1 LGDCNPSVSY
11 VNVYLHVY
19 PAPIPGV
26 LTIAERRFTMT
37 YKNITTVAAVAAFI
51 FGLGF
56 IFMPAQLTGYYN
68 VTLNEGGIFIGQ
80 LFGAAL
86 FGFGVL
92 DWYGRHFTN
101 EQAQQG
107 LAIANFAGDGIGFIF
122 ALFGQLNGSTGIN
135 ALGWSTVLIYLLL
148 ALGFGYLRFFAK

>member
-1 LGDCNPSVSY
+1 
-11 VNVYLHVY
+11 
-19 PAPIPGV
+19 
-26 LTIAERRFTMT
+26 MT
-37 YKNITTVAAVAAFI
+37 YKNVTTVASIAAFI

-56 IFMPAQLTGYYN
+56 LFMPAQLTSFYN

-86 FGFGVL
+86 LGYGVL

-107 LAIANFAGDGIGFIF
+107 LANANFAGDTLGFIF
-122 ALFGQLNGSTGIN
+122 ALIAQLSGNAGVN
-135 ALGWSTVLIYLLL
+135 ALGWTTVLLYLLL

>member
-1 LGDCNPSVSY
+1 
-11 VNVYLHVY
+11 
-19 PAPIPGV
+19 
-26 LTIAERRFTMT
+26 MT
-37 YKNITTVAAVAAFI
+37 YKNITTVASVAAFI

-56 IFMPAQLTGYYN
+56 IFMPAQLTGFYN
-68 VTLNEGGIFIGQ
+68 VTLNEGGLFIGQ

-86 FGFGVL
+86 FGYGVL
-92 DWYGRHFTN
+92 NWFGRHFSD

-107 LAIANFAGDGIGFIF
+107 LANANLAGDTLGFIF
-122 ALFGQLNGSTGIN
+122 ALLGQLSGNTGVN

>member
-1 LGDCNPSVSY
+1 
-11 VNVYLHVY
+11 
-19 PAPIPGV
+19 
-26 LTIAERRFTMT
+26 MT
-37 YKNITTVAAVAAFI
+37 YKNVTTVASVAAFI

-56 IFMPAQLTGYYN
+56 IFMPAQLTGFYN
-68 VTLNEGGIFIGQ
+68 VTLNEGGLFIGQ

-86 FGFGVL
+86 FGYGVL
-92 DWYGRHFTN
+92 NWFGRHFSD

-107 LAIANFAGDGIGFIF
+107 LANANLAGDALGFIF
-122 ALFGQLNGSTGIN
+122 ALLGQLSGNTGVN

>member
-1 LGDCNPSVSY
+1 
-11 VNVYLHVY
+11 
-19 PAPIPGV
+19 
-26 LTIAERRFTMT
+26 MT
-37 YKNITTVAAVAAFI
+37 YKNITTVASIVAFI

-86 FGFGVL
+86 LGFGVL
-92 DWYGRHFTN
+92 NWFGRHFSN

-107 LAIANFAGDGIGFIF
+107 LANANLAGDGVGFIF
-122 ALFGQLNGSTGIN
+122 ALLAQLNGIAGVN
-135 ALGWSTVLIYLLL
+135 ALGWSTVVIYLLL
-148 ALGFGYLRFFAK
+148 ALGFAYLRFFAK

>member
-1 LGDCNPSVSY
+1 MS
-11 VNVYLHVY
+11 
-19 PAPIPGV
+19 
-26 LTIAERRFTMT
+26 
-37 YKNITTVAAVAAFI
+37 YKNITTVASIVAFV

-56 IFMPAQLTGYYN
+56 VFMPAQLTTFYN

-86 FGFGVL
+86 IGFGVL
-92 DWYGRHFTN
+92 NWFGRHFTD

-107 LAIANFAGDGIGFIF
+107 LVNANMVGDAIGFIF
-122 ALFGQLNGSTGIN
+122 SLLGQLSGSTGAN

-148 ALGFGYLRFFAK
+148 TLGFAYLRFLAK

>member
-1 LGDCNPSVSY
+1 
-11 VNVYLHVY
+11 
-19 PAPIPGV
+19 
-26 LTIAERRFTMT
+26 MT
-37 YKNITTVAAVAAFI
+37 YKNITTVASVVAFI

-56 IFMPAQLTGYYN
+56 IFMPAQLTGFYN

-86 FGFGVL
+86 LGYGVL
-92 DWYGRHFTN
+92 NWSGRNFSA

-107 LAIANFAGDGIGFIF
+107 LANANFAVDAVGFIF
-122 ALFGQLNGSTGIN
+122 ALLAQLSGNTGVN

>member
-1 LGDCNPSVSY
+1 
-11 VNVYLHVY
+11 
-19 PAPIPGV
+19 
-26 LTIAERRFTMT
+26 MT
-37 YKNITTVAAVAAFI
+37 YKNITTVASVVAFI

-56 IFMPAQLTGYYN
+56 IFMPAQLTGFYN

-92 DWYGRHFTN
+92 NWSGRHFTN

-107 LAIANFAGDGIGFIF
+107 LANANFAGDAVGFIF
-122 ALFGQLNGSTGIN
+122 ALLGQLSGSTGVN

-148 ALGFGYLRFFAK
+148 AAGFGYLRFIAK